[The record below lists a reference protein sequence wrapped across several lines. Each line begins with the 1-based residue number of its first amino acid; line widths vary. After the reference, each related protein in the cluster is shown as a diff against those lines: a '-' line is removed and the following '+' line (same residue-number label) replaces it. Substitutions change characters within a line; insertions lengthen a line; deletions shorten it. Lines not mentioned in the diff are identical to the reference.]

1 MSRSLQNNADTLKF
15 LCKTKHQYRK
25 ALLKSADKD
34 IQVHCICECAHNTL
48 LGKVPL
54 TKTQKSK
61 LSKHKSTLRKLAKRG
76 TSLATR
82 KKVIFQKDGAFLPL
96 LLTPV
101 ISGVL
106 SSLFNK

>member
-34 IQVHCICECAHNTL
+34 LVHCICECAHNTL

-76 TSLATR
+76 ASLAKR
-82 KKVIFQKDGAFLPL
+82 KKVIFQKGGAFLPL
-96 LLTPV
+96 LLAPV

>member
-34 IQVHCICECAHNTL
+34 LVHCICECAHNTL

-76 TSLATR
+76 TSLTKR
-82 KKVIFQKDGAFLPL
+82 KKVIFQKGGAFLPL
-96 LLTPV
+96 LLAPV

>member
-15 LCKTKHQYRK
+15 LCKTRHLYRK

-34 IQVHCICECAHNTL
+34 LVHCICECAHNTL
-48 LGKVPL
+48 LGKVPP

-82 KKVIFQKDGAFLPL
+82 KKVMFQKGGAFLPL
-96 LLTPV
+96 L
-101 ISGVL
+101 
-106 SSLFNK
+106 